1 VQLLSTANS
10 ASDSQEYFKT
20 AKLLLEATFTPM
32 CPKEHMRFGG
42 EKGLNFGSEKKL
54 IAVLSRTQV
63 LGSLADSQHLFSG
76 VVKSSYAD
84 LQLRPPANFS
94 AFLIRPYHSQLGHS
108 IFSVLPLSQVPQHS
122 SPLAWNIYKK
132 IGRQRR

>member
-1 VQLLSTANS
+1 
-10 ASDSQEYFKT
+10 
-20 AKLLLEATFTPM
+20 M

-54 IAVLSRTQV
+54 FAAV
-63 LGSLADSQHLFSG
+63 LGSLADSHHLFSG

-108 IFSVLPLSQVPQHS
+108 IFSVLPLFQVPKDRT
-122 SPLAWNIYKK
+122 PLAWNIYKK
-132 IGRQRR
+132 SGRQRR

>member
-1 VQLLSTANS
+1 
-10 ASDSQEYFKT
+10 
-20 AKLLLEATFTPM
+20 M

-54 IAVLSRTQV
+54 FAAV
-63 LGSLADSQHLFSG
+63 LGSLADSHHLFSG

-94 AFLIRPYHSQLGHS
+94 AFLTRPYHSELGRS
-108 IFSVLPLSQVPQHS
+108 NFSMLSFSQVPKDF
-122 SPLAWNIYKK
+122 SPLAWNIYQKK
-132 IGRQRR
+132 WSTNNTNMD